1 MMKCRTPPFTSGKGE
16 SKRPLMVGLCIFL
29 SVFLISASA
38 DASSIYRWVSGDGV
52 VSYGE
57 TPPAGAKDVEQISGA
72 PQNSVSTPE
81 SASSGSVVTPSPA
94 PSAAPTS
101 TRPAVN
107 PALKRMQAELV
118 VARLAL
124 LQATKNYEQ
133 GKAIR
138 TGNER
143 NYARYLDR
151 VNGLKQAMDAA
162 QLRVLLLQRQIQQ
175 VQNEGPAP
183 TAPGRAAH

>member
-1 MMKCRTPPFTSGKGE
+1 MKYRKSPFTSGKGE
-16 SKRPLMVGLCIFL
+16 SKRAVTAGACIFL
-29 SVFLISASA
+29 SAFLISTSVNAST
-38 DASSIYRWVSGDGV
+38 IYRWVGGGGV

-72 PQNSVSTPE
+72 PQGAISTPV
-81 SASSGSVVTPSPA
+81 SAPSASVVTPSS
-94 PSAAPTS
+94 SAAPTP

-107 PALKRMQAELV
+107 PALKRLQAELV

-162 QLRVLLLQRQIQQ
+162 QLRALLLQRQIQQ

-183 TAPGRAAH
+183 TAPGVAAH

>member
-1 MMKCRTPPFTSGKGE
+1 MKYRKSPFTSGKGE
-16 SKRPLMVGLCIFL
+16 SKRAVTAGACIFL
-29 SVFLISASA
+29 SAFLISSSV
-38 DASSIYRWVSGDGV
+38 DASTIYRWVGSGGV

-57 TPPAGAKDVEQISGA
+57 TPPAGAKGVEQISGA
-72 PQNSVSTPE
+72 PQGSISTPV
-81 SASSGSVVTPSPA
+81 SAPSDSVTPPPERPA
-94 PSAAPTS
+94 SAP
-101 TRPAVN
+101 TRPAAN
-107 PALKRMQAELV
+107 PALKRMQAELLA
-118 VARLAL
+118 ARLAL
-124 LQATKNYEQ
+124 IQATKNYEQ

>member
-1 MMKCRTPPFTSGKGE
+1 MKYRKPLFTSGKGE
-16 SKRPLMVGLCIFL
+16 SKRALTAGACIFL
-29 SVFLISASA
+29 SVFLISASV
-38 DASSIYRWVSGDGV
+38 DASTIYRWVGSGGV

-57 TPPAGAKDVEQISGA
+57 TPPAGAKGVEQISGA
-72 PQNSVSTPE
+72 PQQGSISTAVSAP
-81 SASSGSVVTPSPA
+81 SDSVTPPSERPA
-94 PSAAPTS
+94 SAP
-101 TRPAVN
+101 TRPAAN
-107 PALKRMQAELV
+107 PALKRMQAELLA
-118 VARLAL
+118 ARLAL
-124 LQATKNYEQ
+124 IQATKNYEQ

-162 QLRVLLLQRQIQQ
+162 QLRALLLQRQIQQ

>member
-1 MMKCRTPPFTSGKGE
+1 MMKCGTPPLTSGKGE
-16 SKRPLMVGLCIFL
+16 SKRPLMAGVCIFL
-29 SVFLISASA
+29 SAFLISTSA
-38 DASSIYRWVSGDGV
+38 DASTIYRWVGGGGV

-72 PQNSVSTPE
+72 PQNSVSTPV
-81 SASSGSVVTPSPA
+81 SASSASVDTPS
-94 PSAAPTS
+94 PSAAPTP
-101 TRPAVN
+101 TRPVVN
-107 PALKRMQAELV
+107 PALKRLQAELA

-162 QLRVLLLQRQIQQ
+162 QLRALLLQRQIQQ

-183 TAPGRAAH
+183 ATPEVAAH

>member
-1 MMKCRTPPFTSGKGE
+1 MMKCGTPPLTSGKGE
-16 SKRPLMVGLCIFL
+16 SKRPLMAGVCIFL
-29 SVFLISASA
+29 SAFLISTSA
-38 DASSIYRWVSGDGV
+38 DASTIYRWVGGGGV

-57 TPPAGAKDVEQISGA
+57 TPPASAKDVEQISGT
-72 PQNSVSTPE
+72 PQNSVSTPV
-81 SASSGSVVTPSPA
+81 SASSASVDTPS
-94 PSAAPTS
+94 PSAAPTP
-101 TRPAVN
+101 TRPVVN
-107 PALKRMQAELV
+107 PALKRLQAELA

-162 QLRVLLLQRQIQQ
+162 QLRALLLQRQIQQ

-183 TAPGRAAH
+183 ATPEVAAH